1 MPLREI
7 TDAVDLCLPGGRLN
21 PAAVGRTRTPL
32 HRSPLRGWGRT
43 KRWEYWGIVTPDWF
57 VGLTVSSLDY
67 AAVPSIYLVNRATGE
82 HRTIGGL
89 VPLARGTRI
98 PDTLPPFEASTRWGS
113 GARAAE
119 LRMSSASSA
128 TSIRGTA
135 PGFAI
140 DVTSP
145 DAGDAL
151 GVVVPWSDRLF
162 QYTLKDVARPVSGTI
177 TVDGRDYPVAEG
189 SWAVLDR
196 GRGRWPY
203 RMTWNWAAGS
213 GMVDGRRIGLQLGGK
228 WTDGTG
234 STENAVFVDG
244 VQHYIDE
251 ELTWQYALD
260 DEHSPWRIV
269 GDHVDVT
276 LTPWHRRVER
286 TNAVVVAS
294 TIYQALGTWSGWM
307 LDSAGARV
315 SVDGLTGWAEQ
326 AQNRW

>member
-7 TDAVDLCLPGGRLN
+7 TEPVELCLPDGRLN

-32 HRSPLRGWGRT
+32 HRTELRGWGRT
-43 KRWEYWGIVTPDWF
+43 KRWEYWGIMTPDWF
-57 VGLTVSSLDY
+57 MGLTIASLDY
-67 AAVPSIYLVNRATGE
+67 AAVPSIYLVDRASGE
-82 HRTIGGL
+82 SRTLGGL
-89 VPLARGTRI
+89 VPFARGTTL
-98 PDTLPPFEASTRWGS
+98 PDTLPPFEASTRWS
-113 GARAAE
+113 GGE
-119 LRMSSASSA
+119 LRMHSDSDA

-135 PGFAI
+135 KDFAI

-151 GVVVPWSDRLF
+151 GVVVPRSDRLF
-162 QYTLKDVARPVSGTI
+162 QYTLKDVARPVSGTL
-177 TVDGRDYPVAEG
+177 TVDGRAYPVGEG

-213 GMVDGRRIGLQLGGK
+213 GVVDGRRIGLQLGGT

-251 ELTWQYALD
+251 ELTWHYDLD
-260 DEHSPWRIV
+260 DAAAPWRIV
-269 GDHVDVT
+269 GENADVT
-276 LTPWHRRVER
+276 LTPWHLRVER
-286 TNAVVVAS
+286 TNAIVVAS
-294 TIYQALGTWSGWM
+294 TIHQALGTWSGWM
-307 LDSAGARV
+307 LDSSGTRV

-326 AQNRW
+326 ARNRW

>member
-1 MPLREI
+1 MPLPEI
-7 TDAVDLCLPGGRLN
+7 TEPVDLCLPDGRLN

-43 KRWEYWGIVTPDWF
+43 KRWEYWGIMTPQWF
-57 VGLTVSSLDY
+57 VGLTISSLDY
-67 AAVPSIYLVNRATGE
+67 AAVPSIYLVNRASGE

-89 VPLARGTRI
+89 VPFARGTSL
-98 PDTLPPFEASTRWGS
+98 PDTLPPFEASTRWG
-113 GARAAE
+113 GAE
-119 LRMSSASSA
+119 VRMHSASDA

-135 PGFAI
+135 KDFAI

-145 DAGDAL
+145 EAGDAL

-177 TVDGRDYPVAEG
+177 TVDGHTYPVGEG

-213 GMVDGRRIGLQLGGK
+213 GIVDERRIGLQLGGK

-251 ELTWQYALD
+251 ELVWQYDLD
-260 DEHSPWRIV
+260 NASAPWRIV
-269 GDHVDVT
+269 GEHADVT
-276 LTPWHRRVER
+276 LTPWHLRIER
-286 TNAVVVAS
+286 TNALVVAS
-294 TIYQALGTWSGWM
+294 TIHQALGTWNGWM
-307 LDSAGARV
+307 LDSSGTRV

>member
-1 MPLREI
+1 MTLREI
-7 TDAVDLCLPGGRLN
+7 TEPIDLCVPNGRLN
-21 PAAVGRTRTPL
+21 PEAIGRTRTPL
-32 HRSPLRGWGRT
+32 HRTPLRGWGRT
-43 KRWEYWGIVTPDWF
+43 KRWEYWGIMTPDWF

-82 HRTIGGL
+82 HRTLGGL
-89 VPLARGTRI
+89 VPLARGTSI
-98 PDTLPPFEASTRWGS
+98 PDTLPPFEASTRWG
-113 GARAAE
+113 GGE
-119 LRMSSASSA
+119 LRMHSEVAA

-135 PGFAI
+135 KDFAI

-145 DAGDAL
+145 DSGDAL

-177 TVDGRDYPVAEG
+177 TVDGRSYDVGEG

-213 GMVDGRRIGLQLGGK
+213 GIVDGRRIGLQLGGK

-244 VQHYIDE
+244 VQHYIAE
-251 ELTWQYALD
+251 EFAWHYDLD
-260 DEHSPWRIV
+260 DAAAPWRIV
-269 GDHVDVT
+269 GEHADVT
-276 LTPWHRRVER
+276 LTPWHLRVER
-286 TNAVVVAS
+286 TNALVVAS
-294 TIYQALGTWSGWM
+294 TIHQALGTW
-307 LDSAGARV
+307 
-315 SVDGLTGWAEQ
+315 
-326 AQNRW
+326 

>member
-1 MPLREI
+1 MPLPEI
-7 TDAVDLCLPGGRLN
+7 TEYVDLCLPHGRLN
-21 PAAVGRTRTPL
+21 PAAVGRTRSPL
-32 HRSPLRGWGRT
+32 HRSPLRGWGRS
-43 KRWEYWGIVTPDWF
+43 KRWEYWGIMTPELF
-57 VGLTVSSLDY
+57 VGLTISDLDY
-67 AAVPSIYLVNRATGE
+67 ASVPAIYVVVRATGE

-89 VPLARGTRI
+89 VPFARNTTI
-98 PDTLPPFEASTRWGS
+98 PDTLPPFDAQARWGTFN
-113 GARAAE
+113 E
-119 LRMSSASSA
+119 LRMSSTDSR
-128 TSIRGTA
+128 TFITGKA

-140 DVTSP
+140 NVTSEN
-145 DAGDAL
+145 AGDAL
-151 GVVVPWSDRLF
+151 GVVVPWSERLF
-162 QYTLKDVARPVSGTI
+162 QYTLKDVARPVEGSI
-177 TVDGRDYPVAEG
+177 ELDGVSYDVGEG

-213 GMVDGRRIGLQLGGK
+213 GIVDGRRIGLQLGGN

-251 ELTWQYALD
+251 ELAWDYDLN
-260 DEHSPWRIV
+260 DEQSPWRIV
-269 GDHVDVT
+269 GEHADVT

-286 TNAVVVAS
+286 TNALVVSS
-294 TIYQALGTWSGWM
+294 TIYQALGTWRGWL
-307 LDSAGARV
+307 LDSSGTRV

>member
-1 MPLREI
+1 MTLPEL
-7 TDAVDLCLPGGRLN
+7 TDPVDLCLPNGRLN
-21 PAAVGRTRTPL
+21 PVAVGRTRTPL
-32 HRSPLRGWGRT
+32 HRSPLRGWGRS
-43 KRWEYWGIVTPDWF
+43 KRWEYWGIMTPDLF
-57 VGLTVSSLDY
+57 VGLTISSLDY
-67 AAVPSIYLVNRATGE
+67 AAVPSIYLVERATGA

-89 VPLARGTRI
+89 VPLARGTSI
-98 PDTLPPFEASTRWGS
+98 PDTLPPFEASTRWGG
-113 GARAAE
+113 GASE
-119 LRMSSASSA
+119 LRMLSEGSA

-140 DVTSP
+140 DVISP

-177 TVDGRDYPVAEG
+177 TVDGRPFTVGEG

-213 GMVDGRRIGLQLGGK
+213 GRVDGRRIGLQLGGK

-244 VQHYIDE
+244 VQHYIGE
-251 ELTWQYALD
+251 ELTWQYDLD
-260 DEHSPWRIV
+260 DEASPWRIV
-269 GDHVDVT
+269 GEHADVT
-276 LTPWHRRVER
+276 LTPWHRRLER
-286 TNAVVVAS
+286 TNALVVAS
-294 TIYQALGTWSGWM
+294 TIHQALGTWSGWM
-307 LDSAGARV
+307 LDTSGTRV
-315 SVDGLTGWAEQ
+315 SVDGLVGWAEQ